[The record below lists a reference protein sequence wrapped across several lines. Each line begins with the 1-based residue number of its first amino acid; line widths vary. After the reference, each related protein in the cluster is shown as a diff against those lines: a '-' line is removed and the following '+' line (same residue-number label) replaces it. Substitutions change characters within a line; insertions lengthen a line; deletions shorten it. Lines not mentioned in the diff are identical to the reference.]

1 MWSSNPP
8 LMLDIPTSR
17 VVFPWQKFDSDAS
30 IHPFAHSFIHQML
43 ISATV
48 CRNPGEKSEKDSK
61 LFILWEDQNK
71 EMVKTLSLCQMVKTS
86 PLGLLEGREVTPE
99 NGKSQKTTSGRKM
112 KSWTS
117 QRAS

>member
-1 MWSSNPP
+1 
-8 LMLDIPTSR
+8 MLDIPTSR
-17 VVFPWQKFDSDAS
+17 MVFPWQKFDSDAS
-30 IHPFAHSFIHQML
+30 IHPFPHSFTHQML

-61 LFILWEDQNK
+61 LFVLWEDQNK

-86 PLGLLEGREVTPE
+86 PLGLPEGREVAPE
-99 NGKSQKTTSGRKM
+99 NGKSQKTTSGRTM

-117 QRAS
+117 QRTS